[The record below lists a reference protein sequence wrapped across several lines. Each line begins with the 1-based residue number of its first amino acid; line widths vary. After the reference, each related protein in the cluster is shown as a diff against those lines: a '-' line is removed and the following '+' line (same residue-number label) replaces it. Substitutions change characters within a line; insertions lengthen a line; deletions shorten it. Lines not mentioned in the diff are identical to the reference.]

1 MSSGPCLW
9 ECLPA
14 SFLQWCYTSST
25 IHAGLKNCSIF
36 HLSILF
42 VALSN
47 FSHISKHPSCSCY
60 LHSALTVCHIS
71 LDPSSKLS
79 SFNTGCHVYSLHP
92 LAEQRWLS
100 TESQALRDRLCQ
112 AKDFVLETCQSWPEG
127 GHVWNHFSYW
137 EISARCH
144 LFFRSRFSLSHGF
157 HIYPPA
163 ACIFDSVIA
172 DSVLLTRYAR
182 VWLKWLMRD
191 LQHFLCWIYTFGLH
205 PRLFGLHWWS
215 LPRSLFSFMV
225 IIMLCDKPKH
235 LLGFFLP
242 R

>member
-100 TESQALRDRLCQ
+100 TESQALRQAMSGEGFCIRDLSELAWRRARLKSFLLLRDKC
-112 AKDFVLETCQSWPEG
+112 
-127 GHVWNHFSYW
+127 
-137 EISARCH
+137 
-144 LFFRSRFSLSHGF
+144 SLSF
-157 HIYPPA
+157 ILPFAFFPFTRLPYLSSSRLHIWQCY
-163 ACIFDSVIA
+163 
-172 DSVLLTRYAR
+172 
-182 VWLKWLMRD
+182 
-191 LQHFLCWIYTFGLH
+191 CW
-205 PRLFGLHWWS
+205 
-215 LPRSLFSFMV
+215 
-225 IIMLCDKPKH
+225 
-235 LLGFFLP
+235 
-242 R
+242 